1 VNAFVIRQCEL
12 PGRPG
17 TVDVRLSNGVIANI
31 GQGLETAS
39 DHTVIDARG
48 GALLP
53 GLHDHHIHLVSLAA
67 SFDSLRCGPADM
79 DGREAFAAALRAA
92 NDGDGWLRAIGY
104 HPSLAGDI
112 DRHWLDRHI
121 PDRPVRVQ
129 HRGGR
134 LWLVNTAG
142 LRALGILDAGTDP
155 SLPPGIEQRD
165 GLWTGRLYECD
176 DWLRTKI
183 PSQLPALDAVSRQLA
198 RCGVSGVTD
207 TTPHNGQVQW
217 QHFANEQE
225 SGRLMQDARVMGGH
239 DLPSETELS
248 ATTAPAL
255 SAGEFKVHLLESQL
269 PDTAALC
276 LDIRRAHARGRA
288 VAIHCVTSAELAF
301 ALGCLD
307 TAGVLPGDRIEH
319 ASVTPGGLLS
329 TIRSLGL
336 RVVAQPHFL
345 AERGDQYL
353 RDVAAAEQPWLYRLR
368 AFLDKDIPLA
378 GGSDAPFGS
387 ADPWRAMAAAVSRR
401 TAGGVVMRPEES
413 LTPEQALAL
422 YTSAPAAPGLG
433 QRRVAVG
440 AAASLCLLSAPWR
453 EARENLCS
461 DLVAHTWNR
470 GRLIY

>member
-1 VNAFVIRQCEL
+1 MNAFVIRQCDI

-17 TVDVRLSNGVIANI
+17 TVDVRLSAGVVADI
-31 GQGLETAS
+31 GPALKPATG
-39 DHTVIDARG
+39 DTVVDARG

-67 SFDSLRCGPADM
+67 SLASLHCGPADM
-79 DGREAFAAALRAA
+79 ADGAAFAAALRAA
-92 NDGDGWLRAIGY
+92 NGGEGWLRAVGY
-104 HPSLAGDI
+104 HPCVAGDI
-112 DRHWLDRHI
+112 DRFWLDRHI
-121 PDRPVRVQ
+121 PDRPVRIQ

-142 LRALGILDAGTDP
+142 LRTLGLLDATAREQ
-155 SLPPGIEQRD
+155 LPPGIEQCD
-165 GLWTGRLYECD
+165 GQWTGRMYECD
-176 DWLRTKI
+176 EWLRRRI
-183 PSQLPALDAVSRQLA
+183 PGQLPALDAVSRELA

-207 TTPHNGQVQW
+207 TTPRNSQTQW
-217 QHFANEQE
+217 RHFARELA
-225 SGRLMQDARVMGGH
+225 SGRLLQDIRVMGGH
-239 DLPSETELS
+239 DLPTD
-248 ATTAPAL
+248 AAPAAPGL

-276 LDIRRAHARGRA
+276 LDIRRAHAQGRA

-319 ASVTPGGLLS
+319 ASVTPGALLS
-329 TIRSLGL
+329 TIQSLGL

-353 RDVAAAEQPWLYRLR
+353 RDVTAQEQPWLYRLQ
-368 AFLDKDIPLA
+368 AFLASGIPLA

-401 TAGGVVMRPEES
+401 TAGGVLMDPEEA

-422 YTSAPAAPGLG
+422 YTSAPHAPGVE

-440 AAASLCLLSAPWR
+440 AAASLCLLSEPWC
-453 EARENLCS
+453 EARENLAS
-461 DLVAHTWNR
+461 ELVAHTWNR